1 MLFHNRKLQGIQKEA
16 TVLLYSWHPSHQYC
30 SRHRTPLAFNNNV
43 QQLFWLACKFIL
55 YQDNIVHTFSLCFA
69 IPALFHIT
77 SIFKVLTLGALYITV
92 FSQFWKFYATL
103 FMIIFISRT
112 RKFINDNTIIC
123 NAFVDWFIHDI
134 LLSFEKTKH
143 WTIMLILFWDSFLMA
158 LHDNTAVL

>member
-1 MLFHNRKLQGIQKEA
+1 MLYHNRKLQGIQKEA

-112 RKFINDNTIIC
+112 RKIHKWQYHYMQRFCWLIHSWHTTFIWKDKTLNDNAYT
-123 NAFVDWFIHDI
+123 
-134 LLSFEKTKH
+134 
-143 WTIMLILFWDSFLMA
+143 FLR
-158 LHDNTAVL
+158 